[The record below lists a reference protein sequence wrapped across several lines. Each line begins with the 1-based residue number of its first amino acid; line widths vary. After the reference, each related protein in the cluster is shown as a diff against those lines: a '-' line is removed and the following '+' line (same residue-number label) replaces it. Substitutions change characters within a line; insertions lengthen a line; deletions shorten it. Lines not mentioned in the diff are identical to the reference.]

1 MKSSRVSRRDFLK
14 LAALGLT
21 SVAFRPDYEHGDLA
35 DAESLARVAID
46 ADESVSVHSQPDD
59 KSTIK
64 FQRYRDEILNVYYE
78 VISDKS
84 PKYNPLWYRVWG
96 GYIHCAHLQRVKV
109 QINPIPEKLNEGIH
123 LVEITVPYAQ
133 SYLQRKPGE
142 WTPIYRL
149 YYGSMHWV
157 SEIVEGFDGLPWYRI
172 KDELIG
178 YENLNYYIPAR
189 QARLILP
196 EETSPISPD
205 VNPDKKFIEVSLEK
219 QELTAYEE
227 GRVVLK
233 TKISSG
239 LDYSPPGEI
248 PWKTPTGLFHV
259 QTKMP
264 SKHMGGAE
272 LTDDLSAYVLPGV
285 PWTTFFE
292 PENGIAFHGTYW
304 HQNFGM
310 PMSHGCINMKTEE
323 ARWLYRWVTPEG
335 DMSKMTT
342 IGFGTQVY
350 VY

>member
-1 MKSSRVSRRDFLK
+1 MKSSRVSLRDFLK

-21 SVAFRPDYEHGDLA
+21 SVAFRPDYEHGELA

-189 QARLILP
+189 QARFILP

-233 TKISSG
+233 TKIS
-239 LDYSPPGEI
+239 
-248 PWKTPTGLFHV
+248 
-259 QTKMP
+259 
-264 SKHMGGAE
+264 
-272 LTDDLSAYVLPGV
+272 
-285 PWTTFFE
+285 
-292 PENGIAFHGTYW
+292 
-304 HQNFGM
+304 
-310 PMSHGCINMKTEE
+310 
-323 ARWLYRWVTPEG
+323 
-335 DMSKMTT
+335 
-342 IGFGTQVY
+342 
-350 VY
+350 

>member
-1 MKSSRVSRRDFLK
+1 MRQMISRREFLK
-14 LAALGLT
+14 ISALGLT
-21 SVAFRPDYEHGDLA
+21 SLAFRPTYDFGELA
-35 DAESLARVAID
+35 DSEKIARVAT
-46 ADESVSVHSQPDD
+46 ESVSVYSQPDD

-64 FQRYRDEILNVYYE
+64 FQRFRDEIVNIYYE

-84 PKYNPLWYRVWG
+84 PEYNPLWYRVWG
-96 GYIHCAHLQRVKV
+96 GYIHCAHMQRVHIRV
-109 QINPIPEKLNEGIH
+109 NPVPDKLNEGIH
-123 LVEITVPYAQ
+123 LAEITVPYAQ
-133 SYLQRKPGE
+133 SFLQRKQGE

-149 YYGSMHWV
+149 YFGTLHWI
-157 SEIVEGFDGLPWYRI
+157 SEIVDGPDGKPWYRI

-178 YENLNYYIPAR
+178 SDNLNYYIPAV
-189 QARLILP
+189 QARLIPP

-205 VNPDKKFIEVSLEK
+205 VHPDKKYIKVSLDD
-219 QELTAYEE
+219 QELTAFEE

-248 PWKTPTGLFHV
+248 PWKTPTGRFNV

-272 LTDDLSAYVLPGV
+272 LTDDLEAYVLPGV
-285 PWTTFFE
+285 PWASFFE

-323 ARWLYRWVTPEG
+323 ARWLYRWVTPVG
-335 DMSKMTT
+335 DMTKMTS
-342 IGFGTQVY
+342 IGFGTQVH

>member
-1 MKSSRVSRRDFLK
+1 MTGPLSRRDFLK
-14 LAALGLT
+14 LSALGL
-21 SVAFRPDYEHGDLA
+21 SSLAFRRVHDFGELA
-35 DAESLARVAID
+35 DSENIVRVAID
-46 ADESVSVHSQPDD
+46 ASESVSVYSQPDD

-64 FQRYRDEILNVYYE
+64 YQRFRDEIVNVYYE
-78 VISDKS
+78 VLSDKD
-84 PKYNPLWYRVWG
+84 PVYNPLWYRVWG
-96 GYIHCAHLQRVKV
+96 GYLHCAHVQRVEVK
-109 QINPIPEKLNEGIH
+109 INPVPDKLAEGIH
-123 LVEITVPYAQ
+123 LVEITVPYSQ
-133 SYLQRKPGE
+133 SFLQRKPGE

-149 YYGSMHWV
+149 YFGSVHWV
-157 SEIVEGFDGLPWYRI
+157 SEIVEGPDGEAWYRI

-178 YENLNYYIPAR
+178 NDNLNYYIPAAH
-189 QARLILP
+189 ARLIPP

-205 VNPDKKFIEVSLEK
+205 INPDKKYIEVSLAD

-227 GRVVLK
+227 GRIVLR

-239 LDYSPPGEI
+239 LDISPPGEI
-248 PWKTPTGLFHV
+248 PWQTPTGRFNV

-272 LTDDLSAYVLPGV
+272 LTDDLNAYVLPGV
-285 PWTTFFE
+285 PWASFFE
-292 PENGIAFHGTYW
+292 PVNGIAFHGTFW

-323 ARWLYRWVTPEG
+323 ARWLYRWVTPVG

-342 IGFGTQVY
+342 IGFGTQVH